1 MGRKSGDSW
10 ENFIG
15 EMYRRYYDRLMI
27 VACSYTHDR
36 TKAEDLVQ
44 EAFLKAILSY
54 RKGGSFLSWACRVI
68 RNSFLDQYRREK
80 RFAEEDIEGE
90 AEIPAQEDL
99 LADYIKGE
107 ERRRLAAMISALPLK
122 YRDVMI
128 QFLTESAILAACG
141 GAIGVILAVSIVTV
155 GGAALD
161 LPVVIKPGVILLA
174 VSFSAVVGIFFGIYP
189 ASKAAKADPIDAL
202 RYE

>member
-1 MGRKSGDSW
+1 MEGADMGRKSDDSW

-80 RFAEEDIEGE
+80 RFPEEDIDGIMSDPVRSAHVKEE
-90 AEIPAQEDL
+90 LSDVLYFVLRFAQTNGIDL
-99 LADYIKGE
+99 YSELVRK
-107 ERRRLAAMISALPLK
+107 
-122 YRDVMI
+122 
-128 QFLTESAILAACG
+128 
-141 GAIGVILAVSIVTV
+141 IG
-155 GGAALD
+155 
-161 LPVVIKPGVILLA
+161 
-174 VSFSAVVGIFFGIYP
+174 
-189 ASKAAKADPIDAL
+189 IDAEKYPRRKCSL
-202 RYE
+202 R

>member
-15 EMYRRYYDRLMI
+15 EMYRRYYDRLMV

-80 RFAEEDIEGE
+80 RFPEEDIKGE

-107 ERRRLAAMISALPLK
+107 EKRRLAAMISALPLK

-128 QFLTESAILAACG
+128 QSVYLEKTDAELARLYDTTEANVRQMRSR
-141 GAIGVILAVSIVTV
+141 
-155 GGAALD
+155 
-161 LPVVIKPGVILLA
+161 
-174 VSFSAVVGIFFGIYP
+174 
-189 ASKAAKADPIDAL
+189 AKKMLVAMREEDDG
-202 RYE
+202 YEEDR

>member
-1 MGRKSGDSW
+1 MILSQNTLSYVIQIKGRCKEDVNMGRKSGDSW

-80 RFAEEDIEGE
+80 RFPEEDIDGE

-128 QFLTESAILAACG
+128 QSVYLEKTDAELARMYDTTEANVRQMRSR
-141 GAIGVILAVSIVTV
+141 
-155 GGAALD
+155 
-161 LPVVIKPGVILLA
+161 
-174 VSFSAVVGIFFGIYP
+174 
-189 ASKAAKADPIDAL
+189 AKKMLVAMREEDDG
-202 RYE
+202 YEEDR